1 MRSQFDAENVL
12 VNAGSIIGNG
22 PRFIAGNGKDAGV
35 GSGVYIGAVHAPT
48 GTLINNQSGGS
59 IKGAVYGIY
68 SGAAAMPSDAGPVS
82 VTNAGTIVGQA
93 GIALNGAGG
102 TVVNA
107 GTITGSGGNAIV
119 FDQTAAFTNTLTLD
133 TGSVLNGNVLGGL
146 GTNQLILRGTGRED
160 ASRFFNLQTLSMQG
174 NDWTLAGTG
183 RFATG
188 AAINSG
194 TLHVDGS
201 MTTPITTVHTGAT
214 LAGSGTIIG
223 DVINA
228 GTLSPGSINNP
239 VGTLTINGNLT
250 LIGSSV
256 LDYLLGQAGLAGG
269 ALNDLT
275 EVSGNLTLDGTLN
288 VSTAPG
294 GMYGPG
300 IYRLFN
306 YGGVLTDNGLRLGR
320 MPEGSDNSLQT
331 AIRGQVN
338 LLNRAALNLTFWD
351 GDSGPKN
358 NNIVDGG
365 NGTWRSAGGDNWT
378 NGTGA
383 INDSYANG
391 SFSTFAGASGT
402 VTVDSTRGNVVSS
415 GMQFAIGGYRIQGDA
430 ITLSSGN
437 NIIRVGDGT
446 VAGAG
451 YGATILSK
459 LQGAGGIEKTDLG
472 TLLLAG
478 ANSYTGNTTIS
489 GGVLQTGATNVF
501 AQSRSVLVNK
511 AGTLDLNGYDQIA
524 KNLVGDGMVRL
535 GGATLTANNATAADS
550 TNFRG
555 IISGTGSLHKTGVGT
570 LSLAGAGSHV
580 GAVDVQQGTLRFA
593 HGGAFTT
600 TGDFTTR
607 SGSTTDIGAQAT
619 TLVVGG
625 RFTQASGAKLAVT
638 LGASPDITAQTT
650 HLDGT
655 LSVRGF
661 DATSQPMRA
670 STLPGQT
677 YKLLHTTGGITG
689 IFNNNPLANIGPDYL
704 PATGAVSADGKDY
717 NLGFRLA
724 WTQGGQTLGTGS
736 FTMAQNTAFDV
747 DVALTNQGGP
757 FNSGW
762 DGQSLTKS
770 GDGLLVLSNSG
781 NSYSGSTTVNG
792 GTLQAGATN
801 VFAHSSNV
809 VINRGGTLN
818 LNGHHQVANRLA
830 GAGAITLGS
839 AVLTVN
845 NATPADSTTFSGS
858 LSGTGGVTKAGAGT
872 LTLSGET
879 RYRGDTRVQEGQ
891 LILDGAGGGAR
902 LQSNIIGQS
911 SSALLLRN
919 GAVLT
924 AKTATL
930 NVDVD
935 AASAWNIT
943 ASSSVNQLNNAG
955 KIGFSAPSLPM
966 TQGRTLTVNR
976 LNGRGGSI
984 GLYVVLGDSRSTTDR
999 LVIDG
1004 GSATGRSLLQIYN
1017 AGGLGNLTTGNGIPV
1032 VVTINGGTT
1041 SSSAFD
1047 LGRPVLAGPYRYRL
1061 QRGGSGAPEDWFL
1074 ISGRNNGSGS
1084 VRPEYRAETSLYG
1097 ALQSQSVRYGDAVLG
1112 TLQERRGINADLEFD
1127 HDQRVW
1133 TRIIGQNDRS
1143 GSSNRN
1149 ETKISALQIGADL
1162 YGAKFGEASMRV
1174 GLYGAVGQGC
1184 GQVDHIEAAGTRT
1197 RAGDNNFTGYSLGG
1211 YNTWID
1217 GQGAYFDA
1225 VLQGTYYDTESRS
1238 GEGMKLPTG
1247 GYGLAASLEVGRRYE
1262 LTPGLYLQPQAQMVY
1277 QHLNLRD
1284 GSDAASRVVF
1294 PSTDTAL
1301 LRLGL
1306 HLSKDLR
1313 RSSQAPGT
1321 AWASVDL
1328 LQRMGANTRT
1338 RFSTPTQGD
1347 VGFNND
1353 LPKTGLRLKVG
1364 TEGQVSQNVSVNAH
1378 IGGERS
1384 IDGTG
1389 LTSISGQIGLN
1400 IAF

>member
-1 MRSQFDAENVL
+1 MGTRSGIVGKDLFTHLAVNNAGSIQGGTGAGIWSYGGGPVTNLAGASIGGAGGIAYVRSQFDAENVL

-294 GMYGPG
+294 GMHGPG

-402 VTVDSTRGNVVSS
+402 VTVDSNRGNVVSS

-459 LQGAGGIEKTDLG
+459 LQGAGGIEKQTWAHCYW
-472 TLLLAG
+472 LAP
-478 ANSYTGNTTIS
+478 T
-489 GGVLQTGATNVF
+489 
-501 AQSRSVLVNK
+501 
-511 AGTLDLNGYDQIA
+511 
-524 KNLVGDGMVRL
+524 
-535 GGATLTANNATAADS
+535 
-550 TNFRG
+550 
-555 IISGTGSLHKTGVGT
+555 
-570 LSLAGAGSHV
+570 
-580 GAVDVQQGTLRFA
+580 
-593 HGGAFTT
+593 
-600 TGDFTTR
+600 
-607 SGSTTDIGAQAT
+607 
-619 TLVVGG
+619 
-625 RFTQASGAKLAVT
+625 
-638 LGASPDITAQTT
+638 
-650 HLDGT
+650 
-655 LSVRGF
+655 
-661 DATSQPMRA
+661 
-670 STLPGQT
+670 
-677 YKLLHTTGGITG
+677 
-689 IFNNNPLANIGPDYL
+689 
-704 PATGAVSADGKDY
+704 
-717 NLGFRLA
+717 
-724 WTQGGQTLGTGS
+724 
-736 FTMAQNTAFDV
+736 
-747 DVALTNQGGP
+747 
-757 FNSGW
+757 
-762 DGQSLTKS
+762 
-770 GDGLLVLSNSG
+770 
-781 NSYSGSTTVNG
+781 
-792 GTLQAGATN
+792 
-801 VFAHSSNV
+801 
-809 VINRGGTLN
+809 
-818 LNGHHQVANRLA
+818 
-830 GAGAITLGS
+830 
-839 AVLTVN
+839 
-845 NATPADSTTFSGS
+845 ATPAIQPSAVAYS
-858 LSGTGGVTKAGAGT
+858 
-872 LTLSGET
+872 
-879 RYRGDTRVQEGQ
+879 
-891 LILDGAGGGAR
+891 R
-902 LQSNIIGQS
+902 LEQ
-911 SSALLLRN
+911 
-919 GAVLT
+919 
-924 AKTATL
+924 
-930 NVDVD
+930 
-935 AASAWNIT
+935 
-943 ASSSVNQLNNAG
+943 
-955 KIGFSAPSLPM
+955 P
-966 TQGRTLTVNR
+966 
-976 LNGRGGSI
+976 
-984 GLYVVLGDSRSTTDR
+984 
-999 LVIDG
+999 
-1004 GSATGRSLLQIYN
+1004 
-1017 AGGLGNLTTGNGIPV
+1017 
-1032 VVTINGGTT
+1032 T
-1041 SSSAFD
+1041 SS
-1047 LGRPVLAGPYRYRL
+1047 R
-1061 QRGGSGAPEDWFL
+1061 
-1074 ISGRNNGSGS
+1074 
-1084 VRPEYRAETSLYG
+1084 RA
-1097 ALQSQSVRYGDAVLG
+1097 AV
-1112 TLQERRGINADLEFD
+1112 F
-1127 HDQRVW
+1127 W
-1133 TRIIGQNDRS
+1133 
-1143 GSSNRN
+1143 
-1149 ETKISALQIGADL
+1149 
-1162 YGAKFGEASMRV
+1162 
-1174 GLYGAVGQGC
+1174 
-1184 GQVDHIEAAGTRT
+1184 
-1197 RAGDNNFTGYSLGG
+1197 
-1211 YNTWID
+1211 
-1217 GQGAYFDA
+1217 
-1225 VLQGTYYDTESRS
+1225 
-1238 GEGMKLPTG
+1238 
-1247 GYGLAASLEVGRRYE
+1247 
-1262 LTPGLYLQPQAQMVY
+1262 
-1277 QHLNLRD
+1277 
-1284 GSDAASRVVF
+1284 
-1294 PSTDTAL
+1294 
-1301 LRLGL
+1301 
-1306 HLSKDLR
+1306 
-1313 RSSQAPGT
+1313 
-1321 AWASVDL
+1321 
-1328 LQRMGANTRT
+1328 
-1338 RFSTPTQGD
+1338 
-1347 VGFNND
+1347 
-1353 LPKTGLRLKVG
+1353 
-1364 TEGQVSQNVSVNAH
+1364 
-1378 IGGERS
+1378 
-1384 IDGTG
+1384 
-1389 LTSISGQIGLN
+1389 
-1400 IAF
+1400 